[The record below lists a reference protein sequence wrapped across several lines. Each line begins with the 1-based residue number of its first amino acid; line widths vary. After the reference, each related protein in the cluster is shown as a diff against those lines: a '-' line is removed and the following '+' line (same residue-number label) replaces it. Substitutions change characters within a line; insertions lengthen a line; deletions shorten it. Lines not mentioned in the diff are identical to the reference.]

1 MHCSPLEKVTL
12 EYQPEIVQTNIRCW
26 YPPLRLAPW
35 LPPIHQCFKEWYLFI
50 IIIVYVS
57 LLFILIIFVIRPT
70 IFIFSLSHKNLF
82 FWILSSFFPLSF
94 PLYHFLFI
102 IFKEY
107 FNKFH
112 VPLGVGLRHG
122 PYSTLPLSC
131 TTESLLS
138 PSSYS
143 GQPSSSSAGR

>member
-1 MHCSPLEKVTL
+1 MLIPATPSCPMIATNSPMFQGMILVDNNYCL
-12 EYQPEIVQTNIRCW
+12 
-26 YPPLRLAPW
+26 
-35 LPPIHQCFKEWYLFI
+35 CFFT
-50 IIIVYVS
+50 
-57 LLFILIIFVIRPT
+57 LLFILIIFRIRPT
-70 IFIFSLSHKNLF
+70 ILNFFFLIIFNTVSLFLSHKNLYF
-82 FWILSSFFPLSF
+82 CLVIIFLSF
-94 PLYHFLFI
+94 LKFFALFPFSLFLFI

-107 FNKFH
+107 FNKFY